1 MGRAIVGGDN
11 TESTWR
17 ADGLPD
23 DFWVP
28 VNETMILT
36 LPESPE
42 EQKTEGGVVL
52 PQAQVA
58 NFDVARVV
66 AVAPGLR
73 DRMGTQILPGARVAY
88 NKGQGNRFIADGVTY
103 NHLSLGHVFMAKN

>member
-1 MGRAIVGGDN
+1 MDTTIVGGDN
-11 TESTWR
+11 TESMWR

-23 DFWVP
+23 DFWTP
-28 VNETMILT
+28 INETLILT

-42 EQKTEGGVVL
+42 EQKTEGGLVL
-52 PQAQVA
+52 PQGQVA

-73 DRMGTQILPGARVAY
+73 DRMGTQILPGARLAY
-88 NKGQGNRFIADGVTY
+88 TKGQGNRFIERGVTY
-103 NHLSLGHVFMAKN
+103 NHLHVNHVFMAKN